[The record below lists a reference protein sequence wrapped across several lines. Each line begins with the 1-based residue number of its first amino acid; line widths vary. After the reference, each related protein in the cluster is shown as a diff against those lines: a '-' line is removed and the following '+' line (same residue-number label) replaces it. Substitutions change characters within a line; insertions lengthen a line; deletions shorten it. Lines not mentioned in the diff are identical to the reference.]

1 MTLYELSKVVYRFLR
16 DQGIDRTVSTNINLF
31 VNLVLVSLL
40 LLFIDWFIRKFIVV
54 HFICFPNRTKITFDD
69 FLVKSIFQNT

>member
-40 LLFIDWFIRKFIVV
+40 LLFIDWSLESLLWW
-54 HFICFPNRTKITFDD
+54 HFICFPIELKPLLMTF
-69 FLVKSIFQNT
+69 

>member
-54 HFICFPNRTKITFDD
+54 AFHM
-69 FLVKSIFQNT
+69 IFQSN

>member
-54 HFICFPNRTKITFDD
+54 AFHMFSNRTKNHF
-69 FLVKSIFQNT
+69 

>member
-54 HFICFPNRTKITFDD
+54 AFLCFPIELKSLLMTF
-69 FLVKSIFQNT
+69 